1 MGNIKKKLFSMWQR
15 PTFPYQTGI
24 VSSAMGGLT
33 SRFGMELGVTLPLAP
48 PQREANTP
56 WCA

>member
-1 MGNIKKKLFSMWQR
+1 MWQR

-33 SRFGMELGVTLPLAP
+33 SGFGMEPGVTLPLAP

>member
-1 MGNIKKKLFSMWQR
+1 MWQR